1 MLPQDTSRLSRLTAI
16 LILLQSRR
24 IITAKFVADKF
35 GISTRTVYRDI
46 RALEEAGVPILT
58 EEGKGYSLMQGYVIP
73 PVMFSETEAN
83 ALITAEQ
90 IVITNKDQSFVKNYI
105 EAITKIKAVLK
116 HNTKNKAEL
125 LSERIQ
131 IRNNP
136 DRKTTSDYLS
146 LLQLAITN
154 FQLTGISYT
163 SETDEVTER
172 IIEPLALYSTQENWI
187 LIAYCRLRKEK
198 RAFRLDR
205 IKELNTL
212 SENFEPH
219 NFTFQDYFEECKAK
233 YLATLDTGLSQS

>member
-1 MLPQDTSRLSRLTAI
+1 MQDTSRLSRLTAI
-16 LILLQSRR
+16 LILLQSRQ
-24 IITAKFVADKF
+24 IITAKFIADKF

-46 RALEEAGVPILT
+46 KALEESGVPILT
-58 EEGKGYSLMQGYVIP
+58 EEGKGYSLMQGYAIP
-73 PVMFSETEAN
+73 PVMFTETEAN

-90 IVITNKDQSFVKNYI
+90 IVKTNKDQSFVKNYI

-131 IRNNP
+131 IRNNSEG
-136 DRKTTSDYLS
+136 KTTSDYLS

-154 FQLTGISYT
+154 VQLVHISYT
-163 SETDEVTER
+163 SEVDDTTKR

-187 LIAYCRLRKEK
+187 LIAYCRLRKEN

-205 IKELNTL
+205 IQELEIL
-212 SENFEPH
+212 PENFEPH
-219 NFTFQDYFEECKAK
+219 NFSFQGYFEECKAK
-233 YLATLDTGLSQS
+233 HRATLDTGLS